1 LAVADIFEALTAAR
15 PYRQGL
21 PVEKVC
27 EMMTADANSLICG
40 ESYGAMI
47 AWLDRES
54 FSTRVSSQ
62 LDAIETLVSQL

>member
-1 LAVADIFEALTAAR
+1 
-15 PYRQGL
+15 
-21 PVEKVC
+21 
-27 EMMTADANSLICG
+27 MMTADANSLICG